1 MSMMRQYI
9 VFATVDNDAN
19 DDSDLFK
26 LLSEDKPKAQVLQC
40 IPMKDKFSI
49 FIDDLIINEMI
60 PPGLRKLSK
69 DELNEIS
76 SMVNEYLLPYKTEI
90 MDVCSRVVPQAVKDY
105 MRSKGVRVLDED
117 EALYYGRT
125 VKQAVDLDNN
135 SEATEQ
141 LDVIDNASFELA
153 KTLVETTGESLE
165 WDMSI
170 IGEINDVVIK
180 ILREHEHY
188 VWYPEQEE

>member
-1 MSMMRQYI
+1 MSILRQYI
-9 VFATVDNDAN
+9 VIATVDNDA
-19 DDSDLFK
+19 DDKDLFK

-49 FIDDLIINEMI
+49 FIDGSIISEMI
-60 PPGLRKLSK
+60 PPGLGELSE
-69 DELNEIS
+69 DELDEIS
-76 SMVNEYLLPYKTEI
+76 SMINEYLFPYKKEI
-90 MDVCSRVVPQAVKDY
+90 MDVCNRIVPQAVKDY

-180 ILREHEHY
+180 ILREHGHH

>member
-1 MSMMRQYI
+1 MSILRQYI
-9 VFATVDNDAN
+9 VIATVDNDA
-19 DDSDLFK
+19 DDKDLFK

-49 FIDDLIINEMI
+49 FIDGSIISEMI
-60 PPGLRKLSK
+60 PPGLGELSE
-69 DELNEIS
+69 DELDEIS
-76 SMVNEYLLPYKTEI
+76 SMINEYLFPYKKEI
-90 MDVCSRVVPQAVKDY
+90 MDVCNRIVPQAVKDY

-141 LDVIDNASFELA
+141 LDVVDNASFELA

-180 ILREHEHY
+180 ILREHGHH

>member
-1 MSMMRQYI
+1 MSILRQYI
-9 VFATVDNDAN
+9 VLATVDNDA
-19 DDSDLFK
+19 DDKDLFK

-49 FIDDLIINEMI
+49 FIDGSIISEMI
-60 PPGLRKLSK
+60 PPGLREPSE
-69 DELNEIS
+69 DELDEIS
-76 SMVNEYLLPYKTEI
+76 SMMNEYLLPYKTEI
-90 MDVCSRVVPQAVKDY
+90 MDVCNRIVPQAVKDY
-105 MRSKGVRVLDED
+105 MRSKGVRILDED

-125 VKQAVDLDNN
+125 VRQAVDLDNN

-153 KTLVETTGESLE
+153 RTLVETTGESLE

-180 ILREHEHY
+180 ILREHGHY